1 MHALDKIINSREFA
15 SSARKC
21 ALLTL
26 PTAGLR
32 EADKQS
38 FGSYLA
44 GAFMGDA
51 ALDAAWARRYANWR
65 AIKIIPGGS
74 AGRGLAH
81 ATHD

>member
-15 SSARKC
+15 SSARKF

-26 PTAGLR
+26 PTAGIR
-32 EADKQS
+32 EADEAS
-38 FGSYLA
+38 FDRYLS

-51 ALDAAWARRYANWR
+51 SLDAAWGRRHANWR
-65 AIKIIPGGS
+65 ATKIVASGN
-74 AGRGLAH
+74 AGRGLVH

>member
-15 SSARKC
+15 SSARKF

-32 EADKQS
+32 EADMQS

-44 GAFMGDA
+44 GAFTGDA

-65 AIKIIPGGS
+65 ATKIVASGN
-74 AGRGLAH
+74 AGRGLVH